1 MVITVA
7 NEKEL
12 SLVEMSY
19 AEGQRLTAKREPFN
33 EELMNFRANEDM
45 EYLISNIMKGL
56 EVIKGVKFKS
66 CTVER
71 KRDVYQFKKNN
82 EDLTKEELEELNRIT
97 SANKGVRKSV
107 KSAYPLT
114 PIKQSRLLTCNVVME
129 FSDEEQTIDY
139 NFKFFY
145 PELIK
150 KQYFLINGNKFFPVL
165 QLSDA
170 EFYRSGKNT
179 IVFKTTFMP
188 INITA
193 NKNVLI
199 DSIGNEIGKCRNFDV
214 ALFGKHINAMLYFF
228 AEYGV
233 YETARLFGLGDH
245 IEFVFKKMET
255 HMAQEGIKK
264 NDRDELDY
272 YMFKLAPS
280 LTLKVKKDFFSQ
292 ETNMKEKMKMGILH
306 TFITSF
312 KKKHI
317 DENSFYSDEY
327 WKRQL
332 GKQITNNTTK
342 MYEKATSMLSS
353 LERILDVTT
362 KDMMRIKD
370 EYKDEI
376 YSVIKYMI
384 ENFESIILI
393 NTHDL
398 ANKRI
403 RCGEYLI
410 NPITTRQSPS
420 VYRLISPA
428 KKVTVD
434 NNKQIFSSI
443 NEDYLINQ
451 ITTINLVRYSNQVN
465 PAFNLFTNILKQSNS
480 GPQSQKT
487 DSGSNSISNRGMD
500 PSYIGRIDVISTSS
514 GEPGISGTLTPFC
527 KICDPNN
534 NGNFYFTNESN
545 ILDLNAHTEKD
556 IEEYRDEVESEE
568 IDIVA

>member
-317 DENSFYSDEY
+317 DENSFHSDEY

-500 PSYIGRIDVISTSS
+500 PSYIGSIDVISTSS

-545 ILDLNAHTEKD
+545 ILDLNSHTEKD

>member
-1 MVITVA
+1 
-7 NEKEL
+7 
-12 SLVEMSY
+12 
-19 AEGQRLTAKREPFN
+19 
-33 EELMNFRANEDM
+33 
-45 EYLISNIMKGL
+45 
-56 EVIKGVKFKS
+56 
-66 CTVER
+66 
-71 KRDVYQFKKNN
+71 
-82 EDLTKEELEELNRIT
+82 
-97 SANKGVRKSV
+97 
-107 KSAYPLT
+107 
-114 PIKQSRLLTCNVVME
+114 
-129 FSDEEQTIDY
+129 
-139 NFKFFY
+139 
-145 PELIK
+145 
-150 KQYFLINGNKFFPVL
+150 
-165 QLSDA
+165 
-170 EFYRSGKNT
+170 
-179 IVFKTTFMP
+179 
-188 INITA
+188 
-193 NKNVLI
+193 
-199 DSIGNEIGKCRNFDV
+199 
-214 ALFGKHINAMLYFF
+214 
-228 AEYGV
+228 
-233 YETARLFGLGDH
+233 
-245 IEFVFKKMET
+245 
-255 HMAQEGIKK
+255 
-264 NDRDELDY
+264 
-272 YMFKLAPS
+272 
-280 LTLKVKKDFFSQ
+280 
-292 ETNMKEKMKMGILH
+292 
-306 TFITSF
+306 
-312 KKKHI
+312 
-317 DENSFYSDEY
+317 
-327 WKRQL
+327 
-332 GKQITNNTTK
+332 
-342 MYEKATSMLSS
+342 
-353 LERILDVTT
+353 
-362 KDMMRIKD
+362 MMRIKD

-556 IEEYRDEVESEE
+556 MEEYRDEVESEE

>member
-19 AEGQRLTAKREPFN
+19 TEGQRLTAKREPFN

-129 FSDEEQTIDY
+129 FSDDEQTIDY

-233 YETARLFGLGDH
+233 Y
-245 IEFVFKKMET
+245 
-255 HMAQEGIKK
+255 
-264 NDRDELDY
+264 
-272 YMFKLAPS
+272 
-280 LTLKVKKDFFSQ
+280 
-292 ETNMKEKMKMGILH
+292 
-306 TFITSF
+306 
-312 KKKHI
+312 
-317 DENSFYSDEY
+317 
-327 WKRQL
+327 
-332 GKQITNNTTK
+332 
-342 MYEKATSMLSS
+342 
-353 LERILDVTT
+353 
-362 KDMMRIKD
+362 
-370 EYKDEI
+370 
-376 YSVIKYMI
+376 
-384 ENFESIILI
+384 
-393 NTHDL
+393 
-398 ANKRI
+398 RI
-403 RCGEYLI
+403 RI
-410 NPITTRQSPS
+410 
-420 VYRLISPA
+420 
-428 KKVTVD
+428 
-434 NNKQIFSSI
+434 
-443 NEDYLINQ
+443 
-451 ITTINLVRYSNQVN
+451 
-465 PAFNLFTNILKQSNS
+465 
-480 GPQSQKT
+480 
-487 DSGSNSISNRGMD
+487 
-500 PSYIGRIDVISTSS
+500 
-514 GEPGISGTLTPFC
+514 
-527 KICDPNN
+527 
-534 NGNFYFTNESN
+534 
-545 ILDLNAHTEKD
+545 
-556 IEEYRDEVESEE
+556 
-568 IDIVA
+568 